1 MRVEAATIVSR
12 IGQSVERRDAALDNP
27 APSDSEKLRDG
38 IRVTLSEQ
46 GRAAS
51 EAARKNSDIE
61 ESNLPDAIK
70 DLLKRI
76 RELKAQLAERQAE
89 LRAVMTDGSLDDEA
103 RQVKADALRTEIAS
117 LSSALSGANAQLIKQ
132 MREQNLTSEQMQS
145 IATLSA

>member
-1 MRVEAATIVSR
+1 MRVEANTIVSR
-12 IGQSVERRDAALDNP
+12 IGQSIERRDAELDR
-27 APSDSEKLRDG
+27 APPSAAQKLRDG

-51 EAARKNSDIE
+51 QAARNNDDIDESD
-61 ESNLPDAIK
+61 LPDTIK

-103 RQVKADALRTEIAS
+103 RQIKADALRTEIAS
-117 LSSALSGANAQLIKQ
+117 LSGALTGANAQLIKA
-132 MREQNLTSEQMQS
+132 MREQGLSNEQLQRV
-145 IATLSA
+145 ATLSV

>member
-1 MRVEAATIVSR
+1 MRVEANTIVSR
-12 IGQSVERRDAALDNP
+12 IGQSVERRDAELDG
-27 APSDSEKLRDG
+27 APPSAAQKLRDG

-51 EAARKNSDIE
+51 QAARNNDDIDESD
-61 ESNLPDAIK
+61 LPDTIK

-103 RQVKADALRTEIAS
+103 RQIKADALRTEIAS
-117 LSSALSGANAQLIKQ
+117 LSGALTGANAQLIKA
-132 MREQNLTSEQMQS
+132 MREQGLSNEQLQRV
-145 IATLSA
+145 ATLSV

>member
-1 MRVEAATIVSR
+1 MRVEANTIVSR
-12 IGQSVERRDAALDNP
+12 IGQSVERRDAELDR
-27 APSDSEKLRDG
+27 APPSAAQKLRDG

-51 EAARKNSDIE
+51 QAARNNDDIDESD
-61 ESNLPDAIK
+61 LPDTIK

-103 RQVKADALRTEIAS
+103 RQIKADALRTEIAS
-117 LSSALSGANAQLIKQ
+117 LSGALTGANAQLIKA
-132 MREQNLTSEQMQS
+132 MREQGLSNEQLQRV
-145 IATLSA
+145 ATLSV

>member
-1 MRVEAATIVSR
+1 MRVEANTIVSR
-12 IGQSVERRDAALDNP
+12 IGQSIERRDAELDR
-27 APSDSEKLRDG
+27 APPSAAQKLRDG

-51 EAARKNSDIE
+51 QAARNNDDIDESD
-61 ESNLPDAIK
+61 LPDTIK

-103 RQVKADALRTEIAS
+103 RQIKADALRTEIAS
-117 LSSALSGANAQLIKQ
+117 LSGAPTGANAPLIKA
-132 MREQNLTSEQMQS
+132 MREQGLSNEQLQRV
-145 IATLSA
+145 ATLSV